1 MWPRLTLLVVA
12 TCYTLF
18 LSEQFCTD
26 SHAVCAIRRQV
37 LPAMDKPKGPNV
49 ALTLGYL
56 PFICTGPDDFADGQL
71 VEEEMTLTSN
81 LDQARARAEKSFKQ
95 EERAKEGA
103 RAMMEYQTNSEL
115 MREKTERLRALRLA
129 KEAAVRT
136 QAGS

>member
-1 MWPRLTLLVVA
+1 MWPRLTLLVGA
-12 TCYTLF
+12 TCYTLV

-26 SHAVCAIRRQV
+26 SHAVCAIWRQV
-37 LPAMDKPKGPNV
+37 LPAMDKPKGPYV
-49 ALTLGYL
+49 ALAHDYL
-56 PFICTGPDDFADGQL
+56 AFICTGPDDFARGQL
-71 VEEEMTLTSN
+71 VEEEITLTSN

-103 RAMMEYQTNSEL
+103 RAMMEYQANSEL

-136 QAGS
+136 QASS